1 MTANKI
7 IIPTILCGGSGT
19 RLWPL
24 SRDHYPK
31 QLLNLVGSETLL
43 QSTILRMRGF
53 SSNYRIGE
61 KPIII
66 CNEDHRF
73 LVAQQVQQIMEQK
86 AHIILEPVG
95 RNTAPALTIA
105 ALQAMEDED
114 DPVLL
119 VMPADHV
126 IENQKEFHNAVNK
139 GLAVADTNSIITFGI
154 NPSYPETGY
163 GYIYAPATVHKTAEV
178 VLSINSFVEKPNRQT
193 AQRYLEN
200 GHYYWNS
207 GMFLMRAS
215 VWLQAMAH
223 FQPEMLA
230 ACKTAYEKSL
240 SDNDFKR
247 IDCGAFTLCP
257 SDSID
262 YAVMEKIT
270 ATDSQSIRGA
280 MVPLDAGWSDVG
292 AWDAVWS
299 ITPKDANGNATFGDV
314 ILEDAQNSLVYASSH
329 LVACAGIDKLVV
341 VETPDAILVAS
352 RDKVQDVKKIVTGI
366 KNKGRS
372 ETVEHRKVQ
381 RPWGWYDSL
390 DRGEQFQVKR
400 IFVHPGAMLSLQ
412 MHNHR
417 AEHWIVVRG
426 SAKVTC
432 GEEIFLL
439 TENQS
444 VFIPRGRKHRVENTG
459 DIPLEIIEVQYGSY
473 LGEDD
478 IVRFEDI
485 YGRNSDNASQ

>member
-1 MTANKI
+1 MEYKMMTNAT

-53 SSNYRIGE
+53 QGDYRIDE
-61 KPIII
+61 APIII

-73 LVAQQVQQIMEQK
+73 LVAQQIKQITEHK

-95 RNTAPALTIA
+95 RNTAPALTMA
-105 ALQAMEDED
+105 ALQATEDAH
-114 DPVLL
+114 DPLLL

-126 IENQKEFHNAVNK
+126 IEDQDEFHNAVNK
-139 GLAVADTNSIITFGI
+139 GLAAADAKSIITFGI
-154 NPSYPETGY
+154 TPSYPETGY
-163 GYIYAPATVHKTAEV
+163 GYIYAPAAAGQTAA
-178 VLSINSFVEKPNRQT
+178 VLPINSFVEKPDRET
-193 AQRYLEN
+193 AQRYLAD
-200 GHYYWNS
+200 GQYYWNS

-215 VWLQAMAH
+215 VWLKAIAL
-223 FQPEMLA
+223 FQPVMLA

-240 SDNDFKR
+240 SDSDFKR
-247 IDCGAFTLCP
+247 IDRGTFTLCP

-270 ATDSQSIRGA
+270 STNSQPIQGA

-292 AWDAVWS
+292 AWDAVWNIS
-299 ITPKDANGNATFGDV
+299 RKDSNGNAVFGDV
-314 ILEDAQNSLVYASSH
+314 ILEDSHDSLIYASSH
-329 LVACAGIDKLVV
+329 LVTCAGIDKLVI
-341 VETPDAILVAS
+341 VETPDAILVAN
-352 RDKVQDVKKIVTGI
+352 RDKVQDVKKIVAAI
-366 KNKGRS
+366 KDKGRS
-372 ETVEHRKVQ
+372 ETIEHRKVH

-390 DRGEQFQVKR
+390 DHGQQFQVKR
-400 IFVHPGAMLSLQ
+400 IVVNPGAILSLQ

-417 AEHWIVVRG
+417 AEHWVVVQG

-432 GEEIFLL
+432 GEEFFLL

-444 VFIPRGRKHRVENTG
+444 IFIPRGQKHRVENTG

-485 YGRNSDNASQ
+485 YGRNS